1 MKIKNIL
8 FSFIVF
14 LSAIFTA
21 KSAEINGL
29 VGQYY
34 ANRNL
39 EGEPIYRVDENL
51 NFNWGTGSP
60 MEGIPENDFSV
71 RWTGSLEITTADE
84 YVFSVSIDDG
94 IRMYIDGEV
103 IFDSWVDSDTT
114 RISSP
119 IFLDAGKHNIKVEY
133 YEASSGSRII
143 LSWKNSTSDYVV
155 IPKEN
160 FYYNDS
166 DTIPTITLQPQN
178 KGVPSGRRT
187 TLSTDTAE
195 SSVYF
200 QWQYSI
206 DGEIWNNI
214 DGATQKNYKTPVIEE
229 IDDGRLYRCLVTN
242 ALHPD
247 KITYTNAIIV
257 NSIVPETFYISTNG
271 SDENDG
277 MSWDTPFATLQKAIN
292 EAKNIGGGDIWVK
305 SGEYDFGG
313 EVELLEGVYIYGG
326 FAGTE
331 KSLEERVEGNESV
344 ISGGGTHQIFIAEGA
359 ERIKL
364 ENLTLCKAKNDNCG
378 VIKATN
384 SECVFEKITIRDCDS
399 DGQVGAYGNCIF
411 TITDCSF
418 FNNIGRVING
428 CDNSKIDIS
437 GSSFESNV
445 GVNSGG
451 AILLLS
457 NAKANIKDSAF
468 KNNETT
474 KSRGGAISSEGSN
487 NYTISNSNFE
497 GNKSLYEGGAIY
509 AGNAGN
515 VEIIDS
521 KFLNNTSSSYGGA
534 IFNRT
539 SLKVNFCEFEGNKAI
554 SRGGA
559 IANNNWC
566 STQCDNSTFIR
577 NESNEGGAV
586 YLFKVNPTWTNNTFY
601 GNVGIVGDDVC
612 SNSCTPTLRHCTIYS
627 TIDSKSVSIQSV
639 KLENS
644 ILWRDE
650 NGSVKPVI
658 YNYSEGLIK
667 DSVVFGGI
675 ENSTNISSKNPN
687 LMPLGYYGGKVR
699 IMPLS
704 IGSSAIE
711 LCFSSEEIP
720 SDVLGNARGEKFSA
734 GAVEFVEYPEK
745 IIIASKGRKFA
756 KGYVF
761 EINAF
766 YTEEDATFQW
776 YKNGVPIVGATDSL
790 LRISQSEDSVE
801 YTVAAFMNG
810 KTVISS
816 PIIIETGNSV
826 IYVAKQGN
834 NEYDGLS
841 WNTAKSS
848 ISSAL
853 SLAVYGTEIWVAE
866 GEYIESTTINIPEGV
881 RILGGFI
888 GNESKLSERKISPEK
903 TIVSGNN
910 VDTIFK
916 CARSSGIHI
925 ENLTLIDGNGN
936 NGGAIS
942 AISSILDIENVI
954 FRNNKSISTGGAIYA
969 FSSDVT
975 LKDCKFFENLA
986 AGGGAIECCG
996 YSITNITNCSFD
1008 FNVSS
1013 ANGGALEVITG
1024 SYVNITE
1031 SEITNNATSESNYG
1045 GGLYLSNSSCDAKN
1059 VKFSNNYSKSGGG
1072 VYFSGKD
1079 GTFDSCLFY
1088 ENIASSEGGAYW
1100 SSNNKQTIRNC
1111 TFTKNESDT
1120 GAFCIR
1126 GYNTSIVN
1134 CTVYDNRSSEIY
1146 NPTSGGGYFENS
1158 KIYNSIFWDN
1168 SGNVAFDGTVTAVNC
1183 IIEGGYKSGI
1193 NIIDSDPKFAPLG
1206 YYGGFTNTLP
1216 VIEGSPAIAN
1226 GATQN
1231 ELGDDVTLPKEDAR
1245 GIIRAEKPTI
1255 GATESTLALGY
1266 IYIESASSD
1275 TIYAEGET
1283 ILLKFLETPNATFQW
1298 YKNGIALEG
1307 ETSSILSI
1315 NVSDKSEYYADITSN
1330 GKTYSSNIIKVDVR
1344 PRRLY
1349 VAADAP
1355 EGGDGLSWD
1364 TALPD
1369 IQTAI
1374 DLAGYGTEIWLMLG
1388 EYELTQSL
1396 NLRDGV
1402 SLYGGFLGTE
1412 NDLTER
1418 LSTLKS
1424 TLGFYKEDS
1433 SDDYIENESLL
1444 YCKNVSDASVI
1455 DGIKFE
1461 SKVISIYNYYSNPI
1475 IKNCI
1480 FYSEAYDMSCSVIY
1494 NFYSNPVIEKSL
1506 FTSDYTENIIRTQ
1519 YGIPKIDSCYF
1530 ENCSTYGA
1538 ALLFEGSDGA
1548 IVVNCSFYQNGF
1560 SSGPYYSSSF
1570 IYAEDSSLNIG
1581 NSTFLDNHKNGIIPV
1596 FFIGYDSKFLV
1607 ENCVIWDSKYYKH
1620 LKNCYKSFEINS
1632 NSVFLIKNSVFPS
1645 KIDVGENIYTR
1656 DPNLVA
1662 LERIDEMG
1670 TMLIPT
1676 KDSDCIG
1683 NGNSLENIKYDS
1695 IGKKRSEKPTI
1706 GAIEHDE
1713 TFIRLSMKE
1722 KAEAFSKN
1730 YEFTINAIVPS
1741 ASSVKWYKNDVLLVN
1756 ENSLSLTISQF
1767 EDEATYR
1774 AEAINSLGETLKSES
1789 IKIKTGNIG
1798 VVYVSSSG
1806 SDDNDGLTWVTS
1818 KATLQ
1823 SAIDVVK
1830 SSYGA
1835 QIWIAEGLYIASDT
1849 LKISTPIKFYGGFSG
1864 SESTLDQR
1872 NNNVTTTISG
1882 IKDKRTFELENAE
1895 KILFDGITFEG
1906 ANYTYLRVGG
1916 RTGTVIR
1923 DGKGACIH
1931 STNTDVEINNCV
1943 FRNNEGRYGIALYC
1957 NTDNVCIVRESRFE
1971 NNTGGALIYTN
1982 AENTSIQKC
1991 EFNTN
1996 TSSYNILSL
2005 YKGGTVSD
2013 CVFSKNSSDII
2024 DFENVGSIDSCKFIE
2039 NTGNSCITMY
2049 LSCAEIE
2056 NCIFL
2061 NNNSGC
2067 FFNEMSWRQDF
2078 WDYNINEDSMYP
2090 ILKNCVF
2097 AGNTKTVLSNKY
2109 SSPYFE
2115 NCIFYN
2121 NTGSSVLQNRDY
2133 GYTTF
2138 VHCSFLNNYSTDS
2151 LQNTI
2156 YNDIDTS
2163 STTIINSIIWTDN
2176 LDAGK
2181 PEIFGNANVINS
2193 IITNGFANGTNV
2205 SSENPLCIAVDN
2217 TEGVPIVM
2225 PALYS
2230 PALSSGA
2237 IQSEVSEKVI
2247 LPKVDILGTNRI
2259 TYNRPTIGAVEP
2271 EGSQIYATKVIPKE
2285 GNGSYFQ
2292 NYEFTYE
2299 AYAVGARADS
2309 ADFKFVWYKDGE
2321 IIEGENSYKLSD
2333 SISKGNEK
2341 YTFKLIRDGAVVAE
2355 NSFEVKTYPS
2365 VVYLSANG
2373 DDSNDGSTPET
2384 AKRSLDAL
2392 LRELPYGNPYV
2403 INAISNVPDS
2413 GEKNS
2418 VFTIN
2423 GMYDIPD
2430 GVTLNI
2436 GDNCILKFTDNA
2448 GLNVLSGGTLN
2459 VGNSVIFTHIADD
2472 SIGGDTNADEGRS
2485 LPQYD
2490 KYTISGSGNI
2500 AIAEDCDWRYKSFEY
2515 GGTLSVSQIW
2525 QSGKVYHITS
2535 DLVIPENVSL
2545 NILEGAILK
2554 FDSGK
2559 RITVNTGGELFI
2571 NGTLDSPVIFT
2582 SIKDDTRGGDT
2593 NGDGDKSI
2601 PSMGDWKNLQI
2612 FGKAEINY
2620 ANFYY
2625 GGNTDNGSWTSSQG
2639 GALAYLSGSSG
2650 RISNCGI
2657 YDVKYDGIINYAS
2670 GLAIENTTIAYC
2682 SRFINSL
2689 GGDCSARNCV
2699 FYYATGANSGGAVL
2713 AHGGNISMINCVVS
2727 YVTSGTFTYS
2737 NVVCSNNL
2745 FYNPKDI
2752 GPQSCSYVGANGNLW
2767 GDPLFRNIEIL
2778 DFTLKVGS
2786 PCIDTGAGEFAPEL
2800 DYFGQPR
2807 VQDSHVS
2814 GVGSPSENGA
2824 IPDIGI
2830 YEMTE
2835 NAMSEVDIAANWIK
2849 YPETVSVGEYID
2861 VVWMGTNVGSKKIQG
2876 NCKTTLSLVNDSTAE
2891 ELELGQI
2898 TNLINLAPSESG
2910 EFSAKIK
2917 VPQTAQDG
2925 VWKIKMVANSN
2936 RGIFEGRN
2944 TDNNTIVGD
2953 TLINVEMPIF
2963 EGNSITVGANSSA
2976 TIKFSASESAR
2987 CILIT
2992 SPENLKIYGAA
3003 RYVPNAQTFAVE
3015 ATNCGNGIYALTI
3028 PASSESF
3035 YITFINESIN
3045 SKTAAIEFGENS
3057 LSILGTSIDKLPNNG
3072 NVTFSIYGTGFT
3084 SRSTVDINKNGEELP
3099 VTKVEYVSANELSV
3113 TLSQEY
3119 AQVGDYQLVV
3129 SDGIA
3134 EIASDKKLT
3143 VLKTMVKAD
3152 LKVWLEIPSA
3162 VRPGRINLGYIC
3174 YSNDGDVNLE
3184 PKLITITGSA
3194 LKARSTDSQYTDVL
3208 RFITW
3213 GNASERNIIRAKTE
3227 YKIPFYFKSGIIEGI
3242 DEFYSSNISEYIIK
3256 DTQISIIED
3265 NLSNL
3270 YTKEYALYDYGSF
3283 LKILEQ
3289 SAERIYKCGRNC
3301 YEVEDL
3307 LDFAQLQIDDNDKVF
3322 ISGYLKDSKTN
3333 VGLSNIEV
3341 FFTSENG
3348 SLVPVKTD
3356 AYGYFEI
3363 KFCDSMTSYKLN
3375 TADNTIPDR
3384 DYLKTNFKDAT
3395 DIVIYVNYVEKQDA
3409 KLNLITDEGIPV
3421 SSVNIIARNISSGE
3435 IEIATSDENG
3445 DVYFAELS
3453 EGKWNFQVE
3462 QNSFGY
3468 IDVDCTHT
3476 TDELKSHT
3484 TNINLRSNGVSFRG
3498 RLYDNHGKIMDY
3510 SRVRIVDQ
3518 NNHTF
3523 TVTTNE
3529 NGDFEF
3535 LSIPTGTY
3543 KVYSNINY
3551 VNTDFLLDEITITE
3565 NLEYNLVNKYG
3576 ASLSGSFDATQNIY
3590 AVMVAYRTGE
3600 KFFEK
3605 VSSDGTFQLDKI
3617 PSGECIVALL
3627 DSEGY
3632 YVSMVTDLIVLDTDV
3647 ISLGRMEISESRKFV
3662 NAFSPKARSVIIP
3675 SWYEGRYELGFW
3687 DQVKFWQS
3695 IESILILKYKID
3707 NFSIE
3712 PNDFSYFGCKNNK
3725 KIRSDLID
3733 TKKYLQKEI
3742 DKALY
3747 NYDQID
3753 ITEEAINFA
3762 MKSVNFASKTAV
3774 LAAELS
3780 GASFLTVGLKI
3791 SDSLIGIAG
3800 NALTLGTELKHA
3812 CETLKSLSNDIGSKS
3827 NFDAISLIKS
3837 ELDGMNDY
3845 ASIVALVDSNIP
3857 LEKLNALQ
3865 VAFDSYL
3872 TIMNRVE
3879 EGYSDSLIE
3888 AGIQFTGDV
3897 SAIGKNFSSLMGYID
3912 SINEASSSLAALGNK
3927 YSGSILN
3934 VNRIENDLE
3943 FLKDY
3948 KSNYHDKCES
3958 DCVGLIDAHGLW
3970 QKHTCPC
3977 HHGTTHEHTPCPS
3990 SCDGLIQKNTETGEI
4005 KYLRHDCICEHGV
4018 EYYAPESLDPNE
4030 MSGPTGVG
4038 DDRKVLPGQW
4048 LDFKIHFENHSDATA
4063 AAQEIHITNML
4074 SNYLDW
4080 STFEL
4085 GEIVFKNQIV
4095 TSLSGK
4101 NSGSAEVA
4109 LSDGSQNVRMEF
4121 SLDPVTGKAYWYMRS
4136 VDPNTADGWP
4146 LDPYAGF
4153 LPPNDANGNGEGY
4166 VAYRVKVK
4174 DDAPNGATVDSTAS
4188 IIFDYNEPIQTD
4200 PSWSNTVYVGAPTKP
4215 EVITIGEIVNGSTT
4229 LSWTAADFASSYDVY
4244 IWENGT
4250 ERPSEATISDIQSTS
4265 ISFNLEYINGNSYN
4279 FLVVAKNKYGETQ
4292 SQIST
4297 AETKKVETYAKWSA
4311 DNLIG
4316 FTADK
4321 RAKNV
4326 SSYNDNITNL
4336 EKYVFGLSGQK
4347 PTSFNENGNFKT
4359 YVGDDGV
4366 VRVRYPMRRYMSDAS
4381 VKVSYSTDLKTW
4393 KTDQISTTLI
4403 SEDEEISIYESEL
4416 GGNQPKNI
4424 WFKVE
4429 AKEKN

>member
-71 RWTGSLEITTADE
+71 RWTGSLEVTTADE

-103 IFDSWVDSDTT
+103 IFDSWADSDTT
-114 RISSP
+114 RTSSP

-206 DGEIWNNI
+206 GGEIWNNI

-1530 ENCSTYGA
+1530 ENCFTYGA

-2067 FFNEMSWRQDF
+2067 FFNEMSWRQNF

-2413 GEKNS
+2413 GEKKS

-2436 GDNCILKFTDNA
+2436 GDNSILKFSDNA

-2459 VGNSVIFTHIADD
+2459 VGNSVVFTHIADD

-2814 GVGSPSENGA
+2814 GVGTAAENGA

-2861 VVWMGTNVGSKKIQG
+2861 VVWMGTNVGSKEIQG

-2953 TLINVEMPIF
+2953 ASINVEMPIF

-3003 RYVPNAQTFAVE
+3003 RYVPNAQTFALE

-3072 NVTFSIYGTGFT
+3072 NVTFSIYGIGF
-3084 SRSTVDINKNGEELP
+3084 SDKSTVTVSNSSGSKLP
-3099 VTKVEYVSANELSV
+3099 TANVKFVSENELSV
-3113 TLSQEY
+3113 TLSPEY
-3119 AQVGDYQLVV
+3119 AQAGDYELVVNDGINGTAYDKHMTVLQTSKGPILETETTLPNGARTGRTFSFTVKCRNVGDANLDIPMVTLRD
-3129 SDGIA
+3129 SGDAGLEFSLDG
-3134 EIASDKKLT
+3134 E
-3143 VLKTMVKAD
+3143 
-3152 LKVWLEIPSA
+3152 
-3162 VRPGRINLGYIC
+3162 
-3174 YSNDGDVNLE
+3174 
-3184 PKLITITGSA
+3184 
-3194 LKARSTDSQYTDVL
+3194 
-3208 RFITW
+3208 
-3213 GNASERNIIRAKTE
+3213 
-3227 YKIPFYFKSGIIEGI
+3227 
-3242 DEFYSSNISEYIIK
+3242 
-3256 DTQISIIED
+3256 
-3265 NLSNL
+3265 
-3270 YTKEYALYDYGSF
+3270 
-3283 LKILEQ
+3283 
-3289 SAERIYKCGRNC
+3289 
-3301 YEVEDL
+3301 
-3307 LDFAQLQIDDNDKVF
+3307 
-3322 ISGYLKDSKTN
+3322 
-3333 VGLSNIEV
+3333 
-3341 FFTSENG
+3341 
-3348 SLVPVKTD
+3348 
-3356 AYGYFEI
+3356 
-3363 KFCDSMTSYKLN
+3363 
-3375 TADNTIPDR
+3375 
-3384 DYLKTNFKDAT
+3384 NFK
-3395 DIVIYVNYVEKQDA
+3395 
-3409 KLNLITDEGIPV
+3409 
-3421 SSVNIIARNISSGE
+3421 
-3435 IEIATSDENG
+3435 
-3445 DVYFAELS
+3445 
-3453 EGKWNFQVE
+3453 
-3462 QNSFGY
+3462 
-3468 IDVDCTHT
+3468 
-3476 TDELKSHT
+3476 
-3484 TNINLRSNGVSFRG
+3484 
-3498 RLYDNHGKIMDY
+3498 
-3510 SRVRIVDQ
+3510 
-3518 NNHTF
+3518 
-3523 TVTTNE
+3523 
-3529 NGDFEF
+3529 
-3535 LSIPTGTY
+3535 
-3543 KVYSNINY
+3543 
-3551 VNTDFLLDEITITE
+3551 
-3565 NLEYNLVNKYG
+3565 
-3576 ASLSGSFDATQNIY
+3576 
-3590 AVMVAYRTGE
+3590 
-3600 KFFEK
+3600 
-3605 VSSDGTFQLDKI
+3605 
-3617 PSGECIVALL
+3617 
-3627 DSEGY
+3627 
-3632 YVSMVTDLIVLDTDV
+3632 
-3647 ISLGRMEISESRKFV
+3647 
-3662 NAFSPKARSVIIP
+3662 
-3675 SWYEGRYELGFW
+3675 
-3687 DQVKFWQS
+3687 
-3695 IESILILKYKID
+3695 
-3707 NFSIE
+3707 
-3712 PNDFSYFGCKNNK
+3712 
-3725 KIRSDLID
+3725 
-3733 TKKYLQKEI
+3733 
-3742 DKALY
+3742 
-3747 NYDQID
+3747 
-3753 ITEEAINFA
+3753 
-3762 MKSVNFASKTAV
+3762 
-3774 LAAELS
+3774 
-3780 GASFLTVGLKI
+3780 
-3791 SDSLIGIAG
+3791 
-3800 NALTLGTELKHA
+3800 
-3812 CETLKSLSNDIGSKS
+3812 
-3827 NFDAISLIKS
+3827 
-3837 ELDGMNDY
+3837 
-3845 ASIVALVDSNIP
+3845 
-3857 LEKLNALQ
+3857 
-3865 VAFDSYL
+3865 
-3872 TIMNRVE
+3872 
-3879 EGYSDSLIE
+3879 
-3888 AGIQFTGDV
+3888 
-3897 SAIGKNFSSLMGYID
+3897 
-3912 SINEASSSLAALGNK
+3912 
-3927 YSGSILN
+3927 
-3934 VNRIENDLE
+3934 
-3943 FLKDY
+3943 
-3948 KSNYHDKCES
+3948 
-3958 DCVGLIDAHGLW
+3958 
-3970 QKHTCPC
+3970 
-3977 HHGTTHEHTPCPS
+3977 
-3990 SCDGLIQKNTETGEI
+3990 TGEI
-4005 KYLRHDCICEHGV
+4005 KFL
-4018 EYYAPESLDPNE
+4018 SLDNNGGFNAIEAGKEAITTVYCRVP
-4030 MSGPTGVG
+4030 
-4038 DDRKVLPGQW
+4038 
-4048 LDFKIHFENHSDATA
+4048 SDANA
-4063 AAQEIHITNML
+4063 VKI
-4074 SNYLDW
+4074 
-4080 STFEL
+4080 STR
-4085 GEIVFKNQIV
+4085 
-4095 TSLSGK
+4095 
-4101 NSGSAEVA
+4101 A
-4109 LSDGSQNVRMEF
+4109 
-4121 SLDPVTGKAYWYMRS
+4121 
-4136 VDPNTADGWP
+4136 NT
-4146 LDPYAGF
+4146 
-4153 LPPNDANGNGEGY
+4153 PNDIMAKYTNE
-4166 VAYRVKVK
+4166 
-4174 DDAPNGATVDSTAS
+4174 VDSTIDSYIAYLGALDGNS
-4188 IIFDYNEPIQTD
+4188 EISKNISEQKNILGPTNGEYISKLSSLANDILTNGGRVQNDVESLTRILLLDEPITD
-4200 PSWSNTVYVGAPTKP
+4200 VEYD
-4215 EVITIGEIVNGSTT
+4215 EI
-4229 LSWTAADFASSYDVY
+4229 
-4244 IWENGT
+4244 
-4250 ERPSEATISDIQSTS
+4250 PSEATSNLLLTSASSDDDSITGDPKVKIWCYDGRFNKMTSKDKGIFSGQNKFIIVSHGWNAELSDIKPIARAAYNSTGIKVLCIEWDEYAYSLWDSSLILQDIEASSVAAYIPWVVNKAVEGLNILGIRDGSNSILIGHSHGAHLTGHMANRLGAMLHVGLDTS
-4265 ISFNLEYINGNSYN
+4265 IESAHRNNAGSLFTPCLLYTS
-4279 FLVVAKNKYGETQ
+4279 Q
-4292 SQIST
+4292 SPR
-4297 AETKKVETYAKWSA
+4297 
-4311 DNLIG
+4311 D
-4316 FTADK
+4316 
-4321 RAKNV
+4321 R
-4326 SSYNDNITNL
+4326 
-4336 EKYVFGLSGQK
+4336 
-4347 PTSFNENGNFKT
+4347 
-4359 YVGDDGV
+4359 
-4366 VRVRYPMRRYMSDAS
+4366 
-4381 VKVSYSTDLKTW
+4381 LK
-4393 KTDQISTTLI
+4393 SRMP
-4403 SEDEEISIYESEL
+4403 S
-4416 GGNQPKNI
+4416 N
-4424 WFKVE
+4424 
-4429 AKEKN
+4429 A

>member
-71 RWTGSLEITTADE
+71 RWTGSLEVTTADE

-103 IFDSWVDSDTT
+103 IFDSWADSDTT

-119 IFLDAGKHNIKVEY
+119 IFLGAGKHNIKVEY

-257 NSIVPETFYISTNG
+257 NSIVPETFYVSTNG
-271 SDENDG
+271 SDANDG
-277 MSWDTPFATLQKAIN
+277 KSWDTPFATLQKAIA
-292 EAKNIGGGDIWVK
+292 EAEKLGGGDIWVK
-305 SGEYDFGG
+305 SGEYDFG
-313 EVELLEGVYIYGG
+313 VEIELVEGVYIYGG
-326 FAGTE
+326 FSGTE
-331 KSLEERVEGNESV
+331 KSLEERVDGNETV
-344 ISGGGTHQIFIAEGA
+344 ISGGGEHGIFRVNRQLNIELDG
-359 ERIKL
+359 
-364 ENLTLCKAKNDNCG
+364 LTLTKGKA
-378 VIKATN
+378 
-384 SECVFEKITIRDCDS
+384 E
-399 DGQVGAYGNCIF
+399 Q
-411 TITDCSF
+411 
-418 FNNIGRVING
+418 
-428 CDNSKIDIS
+428 
-437 GSSFESNV
+437 
-445 GVNSGG
+445 
-451 AILLLS
+451 
-457 NAKANIKDSAF
+457 
-468 KNNETT
+468 
-474 KSRGGAISSEGSN
+474 
-487 NYTISNSNFE
+487 
-497 GNKSLYEGGAIY
+497 GGAIY
-509 AGNAGN
+509 IESSEGIRLSGLKVIENESDSQIWVCNYSKVAIEGSRISNNTGRGIGIDGNAQ
-515 VEIIDS
+515 VEIVGS
-521 KFLNNTSSSYGGA
+521 
-534 IFNRT
+534 
-539 SLKVNFCEFEGNKAI
+539 VFESNI
-554 SRGGA
+554 SEPNGGA
-559 IANNNWC
+559 IAAV
-566 STQCDNSTFIR
+566 NS
-577 NESNEGGAV
+577 
-586 YLFKVNPTWTNNTFY
+586 
-601 GNVGIVGDDVC
+601 
-612 SNSCTPTLRHCTIYS
+612 
-627 TIDSKSVSIQSV
+627 
-639 KLENS
+639 
-644 ILWRDE
+644 
-650 NGSVKPVI
+650 
-658 YNYSEGLIK
+658 
-667 DSVVFGGI
+667 SVVTI
-675 ENSTNISSKNPN
+675 E
-687 LMPLGYYGGKVR
+687 
-699 IMPLS
+699 
-704 IGSSAIE
+704 E
-711 LCFSSEEIP
+711 SE
-720 SDVLGNARGEKFSA
+720 
-734 GAVEFVEYPEK
+734 
-745 IIIASKGRKFA
+745 
-756 KGYVF
+756 
-761 EINAF
+761 
-766 YTEEDATFQW
+766 
-776 YKNGVPIVGATDSL
+776 
-790 LRISQSEDSVE
+790 
-801 YTVAAFMNG
+801 
-810 KTVISS
+810 
-816 PIIIETGNSV
+816 
-826 IYVAKQGN
+826 
-834 NEYDGLS
+834 
-841 WNTAKSS
+841 
-848 ISSAL
+848 
-853 SLAVYGTEIWVAE
+853 
-866 GEYIESTTINIPEGV
+866 
-881 RILGGFI
+881 FI
-888 GNESKLSERKISPEK
+888 GNESTSRYGGAISAESSSSY
-903 TIVSGNN
+903 TIRGSLFEGNEAQWRGGAIYLDGN
-910 VDTIFK
+910 GSK
-916 CARSSGIHI
+916 
-925 ENLTLIDGNGN
+925 IDGCEFTENVSKSDNGGAIYVDGCNITCENSTFVGNIGN
-936 NGGAIS
+936 NGGA
-942 AISSILDIENVI
+942 VYTYYGT
-954 FRNNKSISTGGAIYA
+954 ST
-969 FSSDVT
+969 F
-975 LKDCKFFENLA
+975 
-986 AGGGAIECCG
+986 
-996 YSITNITNCSFD
+996 
-1008 FNVSS
+1008 
-1013 ANGGALEVITG
+1013 
-1024 SYVNITE
+1024 
-1031 SEITNNATSESNYG
+1031 
-1045 GGLYLSNSSCDAKN
+1045 SNS
-1059 VKFSNNYSKSGGG
+1059 
-1072 VYFSGKD
+1072 
-1079 GTFDSCLFY
+1079 TF
-1088 ENIASSEGGAYW
+1088 
-1100 SSNNKQTIRNC
+1100 
-1111 TFTKNESDT
+1111 
-1120 GAFCIR
+1120 
-1126 GYNTSIVN
+1126 
-1134 CTVYDNRSSEIY
+1134 
-1146 NPTSGGGYFENS
+1146 
-1158 KIYNSIFWDN
+1158 
-1168 SGNVAFDGTVTAVNC
+1168 SGNVARSWNGDAVYNSVR
-1183 IIEGGYKSGI
+1183 G
-1193 NIIDSDPKFAPLG
+1193 
-1206 YYGGFTNTLP
+1206 
-1216 VIEGSPAIAN
+1216 
-1226 GATQN
+1226 
-1231 ELGDDVTLPKEDAR
+1231 VTLLNCTIVGNNLEDGR
-1245 GIIRAEKPTI
+1245 N
-1255 GATESTLALGY
+1255 
-1266 IYIESASSD
+1266 SAICGD
-1275 TIYAEGET
+1275 T
-1283 ILLKFLETPNATFQW
+1283 
-1298 YKNGIALEG
+1298 
-1307 ETSSILSI
+1307 S
-1315 NVSDKSEYYADITSN
+1315 
-1330 GKTYSSNIIKVDVR
+1330 
-1344 PRRLY
+1344 
-1349 VAADAP
+1349 
-1355 EGGDGLSWD
+1355 
-1364 TALPD
+1364 
-1369 IQTAI
+1369 
-1374 DLAGYGTEIWLMLG
+1374 
-1388 EYELTQSL
+1388 
-1396 NLRDGV
+1396 
-1402 SLYGGFLGTE
+1402 
-1412 NDLTER
+1412 
-1418 LSTLKS
+1418 
-1424 TLGFYKEDS
+1424 
-1433 SDDYIENESLL
+1433 
-1444 YCKNVSDASVI
+1444 
-1455 DGIKFE
+1455 
-1461 SKVISIYNYYSNPI
+1461 

-1480 FYSEAYDMSCSVIY
+1480 VWGNGRYEGYKQISGSGEVINSVVEGGYEGGTNIITKNPLLMPLDYYGGNVKTIGVSFSSCAINAGATQSELGSGVTLPTVDARGADRTAFERPCIGAFEPQVSDIHSELSITTLYGDDYFLEDYEFILSLMMFETRILDTDELLVEWYKDDELFYSSLDSLILSDMLSV
-1494 NFYSNPVIEKSL
+1494 
-1506 FTSDYTENIIRTQ
+1506 
-1519 YGIPKIDSCYF
+1519 
-1530 ENCSTYGA
+1530 
-1538 ALLFEGSDGA
+1538 GS
-1548 IVVNCSFYQNGF
+1548 
-1560 SSGPYYSSSF
+1560 
-1570 IYAEDSSLNIG
+1570 
-1581 NSTFLDNHKNGIIPV
+1581 
-1596 FFIGYDSKFLV
+1596 
-1607 ENCVIWDSKYYKH
+1607 
-1620 LKNCYKSFEINS
+1620 
-1632 NSVFLIKNSVFPS
+1632 
-1645 KIDVGENIYTR
+1645 
-1656 DPNLVA
+1656 
-1662 LERIDEMG
+1662 
-1670 TMLIPT
+1670 
-1676 KDSDCIG
+1676 
-1683 NGNSLENIKYDS
+1683 
-1695 IGKKRSEKPTI
+1695 
-1706 GAIEHDE
+1706 
-1713 TFIRLSMKE
+1713 
-1722 KAEAFSKN
+1722 
-1730 YEFTINAIVPS
+1730 
-1741 ASSVKWYKNDVLLVN
+1741 
-1756 ENSLSLTISQF
+1756 
-1767 EDEATYR
+1767 ATYR
-1774 AEAINSLGETLKSES
+1774 AEMTLNGQTYSTEEFE
-1789 IKIKTGNIG
+1789 IKTVPG

-1806 SDDNDGLTWVTS
+1806 
-1818 KATLQ
+1818 
-1823 SAIDVVK
+1823 
-1830 SSYGA
+1830 
-1835 QIWIAEGLYIASDT
+1835 
-1849 LKISTPIKFYGGFSG
+1849 
-1864 SESTLDQR
+1864 
-1872 NNNVTTTISG
+1872 
-1882 IKDKRTFELENAE
+1882 
-1895 KILFDGITFEG
+1895 
-1906 ANYTYLRVGG
+1906 
-1916 RTGTVIR
+1916 
-1923 DGKGACIH
+1923 
-1931 STNTDVEINNCV
+1931 
-1943 FRNNEGRYGIALYC
+1943 
-1957 NTDNVCIVRESRFE
+1957 
-1971 NNTGGALIYTN
+1971 
-1982 AENTSIQKC
+1982 
-1991 EFNTN
+1991 
-1996 TSSYNILSL
+1996 
-2005 YKGGTVSD
+2005 
-2013 CVFSKNSSDII
+2013 
-2024 DFENVGSIDSCKFIE
+2024 
-2039 NTGNSCITMY
+2039 
-2049 LSCAEIE
+2049 
-2056 NCIFL
+2056 
-2061 NNNSGC
+2061 
-2067 FFNEMSWRQDF
+2067 
-2078 WDYNINEDSMYP
+2078 
-2090 ILKNCVF
+2090 
-2097 AGNTKTVLSNKY
+2097 
-2109 SSPYFE
+2109 
-2115 NCIFYN
+2115 
-2121 NTGSSVLQNRDY
+2121 
-2133 GYTTF
+2133 
-2138 VHCSFLNNYSTDS
+2138 
-2151 LQNTI
+2151 
-2156 YNDIDTS
+2156 
-2163 STTIINSIIWTDN
+2163 
-2176 LDAGK
+2176 
-2181 PEIFGNANVINS
+2181 
-2193 IITNGFANGTNV
+2193 
-2205 SSENPLCIAVDN
+2205 
-2217 TEGVPIVM
+2217 
-2225 PALYS
+2225 
-2230 PALSSGA
+2230 
-2237 IQSEVSEKVI
+2237 
-2247 LPKVDILGTNRI
+2247 
-2259 TYNRPTIGAVEP
+2259 
-2271 EGSQIYATKVIPKE
+2271 
-2285 GNGSYFQ
+2285 
-2292 NYEFTYE
+2292 
-2299 AYAVGARADS
+2299 
-2309 ADFKFVWYKDGE
+2309 
-2321 IIEGENSYKLSD
+2321 
-2333 SISKGNEK
+2333 
-2341 YTFKLIRDGAVVAE
+2341 
-2355 NSFEVKTYPS
+2355 
-2365 VVYLSANG
+2365 
-2373 DDSNDGSTPET
+2373 DDSNDGKTPET

-2403 INAISNVPDS
+2403 INVVSNVSDS
-2413 GEKNS
+2413 SEENS

-2500 AIAEDCDWRYKSFEY
+2500 SIAEDCDWRYKSFEY

-2778 DFTLKVGS
+2778 DFTLTVGS
-2786 PCIDTGAGEFAPEL
+2786 PCIDAGAGEYAPES

-2814 GVGSPSENGA
+2814 GVGTAAENGA

-2953 TLINVEMPIF
+2953 TSINVEMPIF

-3003 RYVPNAQTFAVE
+3003 RYVPNAQTFAIE

-3045 SKTAAIEFGENS
+3045 SKTAAIEVGENS

-3845 ASIVALVDSNIP
+3845 ASIFALVDSNIP

-4030 MSGPTGVG
+4030 MSGPAGVG

-4174 DDAPNGATVDSTAS
+4174 DDAPNGAMVDSTAS

-4200 PSWSNTVYVGAPTKP
+4200 PSWSNTVYVGAPSKP
-4215 EVITIGEIVNGSTT
+4215 ELTTIGEIVNGSTT

-4244 IWENGT
+4244 IWKNGT

-4265 ISFNLEYINGNSYN
+4265 ISFKLEYINGNSYN